1 MTITTNRGQTF
12 NVNWAWAT
20 SDGRLMI
27 ELPDTRSIEEI
38 AQDFDGLVKI
48 ERKSEY
54 EGDATYIGYD
64 MLTSVVMDSEKR
76 TALLVLRK
84 GVNSDG

>member
-1 MTITTNRGQTF
+1 MTITTNRGQEF
-12 NVNWAWAT
+12 KVNWAWAT

-27 ELPDTRSIEEI
+27 ELPDTRSIAEI
-38 AQDFDGLVKI
+38 AEDFDGLVKI

-84 GVNSDG
+84 GVNNDG